1 MLTRGYNG
9 RRAYGQSKLALI
21 MFTLDLAA
29 ALEGTGVTA
38 NAVHPATLMNTKM
51 VAEAGIQP
59 HSTVEE
65 GADAILYLATSPEL
79 EGTSGAFFDGR
90 NESRADP
97 EAYDTRIR
105 QRLRTIS
112 LELTG
117 LPADAGF
124 SPALGRQ
131 L

>member
-1 MLTRGYNG
+1 MAICSSER
-9 RRAYGQSKLALI
+9 YGHHKQEQRVLLLRTIVKGSW
-21 MFTLDLAA
+21 
-29 ALEGTGVTA
+29 
-38 NAVHPATLMNTKM
+38 
-51 VAEAGIQP
+51 
-59 HSTVEE
+59 
-65 GADAILYLATSPEL
+65 Y
-79 EGTSGAFFDGR
+79 
-90 NESRADP
+90 